1 MILLIL
7 AGLSTHSKRPSESS
21 YEKGGPCVIFLG
33 FVLLP
38 VGRSVGVVFTIE
50 RPNLTFCGKRQQ
62 CFGSLLAFQCRSRCF
77 FTNPKP
83 LSHQPDLSSCHMS
96 MTSERPHVSLHP
108 IFIALQA
115 ILMKTTAQILNALL
129 TLSSAG
135 RRRLQSRPFL
145 LFMVAVLEL
154 QSLNGLECRFIHLSF
169 RRLAQGYRKQP
180 IRREY

>member
-62 CFGSLLAFQCRSRCF
+62 CFGSLLAFQCKSRCF
-77 FTNPKP
+77 FFALVHEPKASQPPARP
-83 LSHQPDLSSCHMS
+83 LFVSHVNDQRAASRVIASYFYCPAGDSHEDDCSNFERAARPELSGALSSS
-96 MTSERPHVSLHP
+96 ISAFFALHGRCVGTA
-108 IFIALQA
+108 IA
-115 ILMKTTAQILNALL
+115 
-129 TLSSAG
+129 
-135 RRRLQSRPFL
+135 
-145 LFMVAVLEL
+145 
-154 QSLNGLECRFIHLSF
+154 
-169 RRLAQGYRKQP
+169 
-180 IRREY
+180 